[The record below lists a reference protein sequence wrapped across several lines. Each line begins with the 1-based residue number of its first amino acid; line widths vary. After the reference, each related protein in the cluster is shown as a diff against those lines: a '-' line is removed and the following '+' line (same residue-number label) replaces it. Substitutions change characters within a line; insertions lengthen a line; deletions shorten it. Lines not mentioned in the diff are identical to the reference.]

1 MPNSGQTLAER
12 YRLAT
17 RIAVGG
23 MGEVWQAVDV
33 RLDRTV
39 AVKVLKPELCGDAE
53 FLHRFRTEAR
63 TTASLNHPGIA
74 AVHDYGEAAAVS
86 DGPEDTAYLVM
97 EHVEGEPLAAI
108 LAREGRITA
117 EHTLEMLEQAGNA
130 LHAAHERGLVHRD
143 VKPGNI
149 LVTPN
154 GTIKLTDFG
163 IAKAA
168 DAAPVTR
175 SGMVMGTAHYISPEQ
190 ALGGEAT
197 PASDVYS
204 LAVVGYECLRG
215 HRPFL
220 SDNAVTVAMM
230 HIRDVAQPLPPDVP
244 PGARALIEATL
255 VKDPRRRYAE
265 GGEFANAVAN
275 VRAGRPL
282 PTPVA
287 LTIPQQPPHAPSH
300 APVQQYPG
308 QPATGH
314 STTGQSTTG
323 QGSTG
328 QHHPPGPQ
336 PPPPQP
342 PTGNQPPPGGQ
353 QHAVPPSGGNLT
365 PTTYGANQPPGN
377 HHAPPA
383 GAPHHTGSTVPPGVI
398 PPQPAPPG
406 LAGGG
411 NHGRG
416 RDHPLGHPASH
427 RPGRRTAVLVVLGV
441 IVVLILI
448 AGGFA
453 LLLAYDRSAGTRG
466 VGAPAAPEVAPSARP
481 GTDSR
486 VRLADFA
493 SPEAF
498 NGGSVRHPEGRLS
511 SIPRP
516 VAERTPGRRGIGTPR
531 QYALPPRIGGTYAV
545 SSIANETRGAG
556 KHEVGGTAHRA
567 RNRSATAVTAFRGNL
582 MGRSWTQIG
591 TTQR

>member
-74 AVHDYGEAAAVS
+74 AVHDYGETAAVP

-190 ALGGEAT
+190 ALGGEAI

-230 HIRDVAQPLPPDVP
+230 HIRDLAQPLPPDVP

-255 VKDPRRRYAE
+255 VKDPRRRYSD
-265 GGEFANAVAN
+265 GGEFANAVAS

-287 LTIPQQPPHAPSH
+287 LTVPQQPPPGAPPH
-300 APVQQYPG
+300 TVTQAPARGQHPG
-308 QPATGH
+308 PGAH
-314 STTGQSTTG
+314 PTGQ
-323 QGSTG
+323 Q
-328 QHHPPGPQ
+328 PPVPPQ
-336 PPPPQP
+336 PQSPPPQHP
-342 PTGNQPPPGGQ
+342 PTGNQPPLAGQ
-353 QHAVPPSGGNLT
+353 QHAAPATHSGG
-365 PTTYGANQPPGN
+365 QPPG
-377 HHAPPA
+377 PPT
-383 GAPHHTGSTVPPGVI
+383 GAPLATGAHQRGNTVPPGVI
-398 PPQPAPPG
+398 PPQSAPPPG
-406 LAGGG
+406 TVGGG
-411 NHGRG
+411 TNAPGYPTARRVTGRW
-416 RDHPLGHPASH
+416 
-427 RPGRRTAVLVVLGV
+427 TALWVVLGV
-441 IVVLILI
+441 VVVLVLI
-448 AGGFA
+448 ASGFA
-453 LLLAYDRSAGTRG
+453 LLRMYDR
-466 VGAPAAPEVAPSARP
+466 AAPSETYVPATVTPRELTRSAQP
-481 GTDSR
+481 NTSGR

-493 SPEAF
+493 SPGAF
-498 NGGSVRHPEGRLS
+498 NEDSVRHPEGRLS
-511 SIPRP
+511 SVPRP
-516 VAERTPGRRGIGTPR
+516 VAESAIGSPGTDAPR
-531 QYALPPRIGGTYAV
+531 QRGLSPRTEGAEVIPPSPDGTR
-545 SSIANETRGAG
+545 EAG

-567 RNRSATAVTAFRGNL
+567 RNRSATAVAELRDDL